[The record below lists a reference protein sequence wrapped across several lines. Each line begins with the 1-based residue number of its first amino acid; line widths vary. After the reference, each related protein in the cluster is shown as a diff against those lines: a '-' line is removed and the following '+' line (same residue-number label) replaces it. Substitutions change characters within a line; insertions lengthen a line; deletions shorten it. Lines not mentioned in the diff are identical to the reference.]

1 VPDNIAVDRFMA
13 EALGI
18 CWAIQFVR
26 DQGLQ
31 SVSIFSDAA
40 NVVDCI
46 ASKVKLAAIEMVFH
60 DCRELL
66 SCLPNVS
73 VLFVSRDQNVDAHN
87 LAATNDSV
95 VSNYTVNPS

>member
-1 VPDNIAVDRFMA
+1 VIKGYNLFPF
-13 EALGI
+13 
-18 CWAIQFVR
+18 
-26 DQGLQ
+26 
-31 SVSIFSDAA
+31 FSDAA

-73 VLFVSRDQNVDAHN
+73 VMFVNRDQNVDAHN

-95 VSNYTVNPS
+95 VSNYTFNPS